1 MVGWFWTPFSC
12 SNGNVIDLW
21 GFKNPLRCG
30 QIFIDD
36 LPSSHGK
43 IFRENIVF
51 IIWNGKTWPVDYIES
66 PIYSFISFLS
76 PRILP
81 TQFTLN
87 MPVETIMD
95 RSTLAL
101 YIVA

>member
-1 MVGWFWTPFSC
+1 MIYGGSKILGRW
-12 SNGNVIDLW
+12 
-21 GFKNPLRCG
+21 R
-30 QIFIDD
+30 QIFSDD
-36 LPSSHGK
+36 SPSSHGK
-43 IFRENIVF
+43 IVRENIVF
-51 IIWNGKTWPVDYIES
+51 IIWNRKAWPVNYIES

-87 MPVETIMD
+87 MSVETIMD